1 MSVVSVKV
9 RKPRD
14 LAKIRKV
21 LDRIFDT
28 KEPPV
33 ARTRLLSTGLELYN
47 RLYSE
52 GRDVGNDKGC
62 IACGNCVDSCPVL
75 RREPERLERTAQRTS
90 MALESIVA
98 EDCEQ
103 CYSCALAC
111 PQTDLDI
118 KQFIIDQRVD
128 ETLPKSKTLNQL
140 DRYFAAVVG
149 LLFGVLIGILIAW

>member
-1 MSVVSVKV
+1 M
-9 RKPRD
+9 PATQGRD
-14 LAKIRKV
+14 LKKIQRILDKV
-21 LDRIFDT
+21 FDM

-33 ARTRLLSTGLELYN
+33 ARTRLLSTGMEIYQ
-47 RLYSE
+47 RLHSE
-52 GRDVGNDKGC
+52 GRDLSSDKGC
-62 IACGNCVDSCPVL
+62 IACGSCVDSCPVL

-90 MALESIVA
+90 MALESIVG

-118 KQFIIDQRVD
+118 KQYIVDKRVV

-140 DRYFAAVVG
+140 DRYFAALIG
-149 LLFGVLIGILIAW
+149 LIFGILLGILIAW